1 MLLDNQE
8 SLTSDLLAS
17 LEKPEFCDIKIESS
31 DGEIQVNK
39 SILGIRSEYFTRMFS
54 PNNNFVES
62 STGLVKLPYPK
73 AVVKKV
79 VIYLYSGKMDVEEM
93 ALGQL
98 LDLMELL
105 NMMNLSQE
113 LLRVKDHTRNKIYGG
128 KFLYSECLKNL
139 DKCSEMGMED
149 VGETLMAHLR
159 INMRSL
165 CQLEEV
171 CVLSEIMI
179 MKLLEGGDVGAVVKF
194 LKPDLMN
201 DDEEMEEEDTDY
213 EVSDDDDEEED
224 QTIFRFKTF
233 VTWLSAN
240 SMDDDKK
247 GEVLGSFDF
256 ESFNIEELSS
266 VVTISGLYS
275 SDKIIARMEQLYT
288 ELERKAEMLK
298 EELEWERNG
307 GVRVG

>member
-1 MLLDNQE
+1 
-8 SLTSDLLAS
+8 
-17 LEKPEFCDIKIESS
+17 
-31 DGEIQVNK
+31 
-39 SILGIRSEYFTRMFS
+39 
-54 PNNNFVES
+54 
-62 STGLVKLPYPK
+62 
-73 AVVKKV
+73 
-79 VIYLYSGKMDVEEM
+79 
-93 ALGQL
+93 
-98 LDLMELL
+98 ME
-105 NMMNLSQE
+105 
-113 LLRVKDHTRNKIYGG
+113 DYTRNKIYGG

-179 MKLLEGGDVGAVVKF
+179 MKLLEGGAVGAVVKF
-194 LKPDLMN
+194 LKQDFGD
-201 DDEEMEEEDTDY
+201 DDEELDPDYDSGNDDDREESDYEEEEDTDY
-213 EVSDDDDEEED
+213 EVSDDDEEEVEDESDEDEEEED
-224 QTIFRFKTF
+224 IQTIFRFKTF

-247 GEVLGSFDF
+247 GEVLGSFEF

-298 EELEWERNG
+298 EELEWERNNW
-307 GVRVG
+307 